1 MSTLDFYLNRKSAV
15 LAQRRA
21 DFIAAPEK
29 ATVHIQAKSWVAGN
43 TGARPVKMGE
53 TLFITDSAPA
63 LAGHALGP
71 TAPEVLLGAL
81 ASCLVHTYLIQA
93 VLMDIPI
100 DGVEIEVRGAVPMGG
115 VVGLPYDRP
124 PQMEA
129 ITYTANVI
137 TSASAEAVEQMH
149 QAVEATCPVLNTIRN
164 PTAVTRQPVNT
175 ERN

>member
-1 MSTLDFYLNRKSAV
+1 MSALDYYLERKSAV

-21 DFIAAPEK
+21 DFTAAPEK
-29 ATVHIQAKSWVAGN
+29 ATVRIKAASWVAGN

-71 TAPEVLLGAL
+71 TAPEMLLGAL

-100 DGVEIEVRGAVPMGG
+100 DGVEIEVHGAVPMGG
-115 VVGLPYDRP
+115 VVGLPYDKL
-124 PQMEA
+124 PQMEE
-129 ITYTANVI
+129 ITYTANIV
-137 TSASAEAVEQMH
+137 TSASAEVIEQMH
-149 QAVEATCPVLNTIRN
+149 QAVEETCPVLNTVRF
-164 PTAVTRQPVNT
+164 PTSVSLAAR
-175 ERN
+175 

>member
-1 MSTLDFYLNRKSAV
+1 MSALDYYLERKSAV

-21 DFIAAPEK
+21 DFTAMPEK
-29 ATVHIQAKSWVAGN
+29 STVHIQARSWVAGN

-63 LAGHALGP
+63 LAGNALGP

-93 VLMDIPI
+93 VLLDIPI

-115 VVGLPYDRP
+115 VVGLPYDKL
-124 PQMEA
+124 PQMED
-129 ITYTANVI
+129 ITYTAKVL
-137 TSASAEAVEQMH
+137 ASATSEDLERMH
-149 QAVEATCPVLNTIRN
+149 QAVEETCPVLNTVRH
-164 PTAVTRQPVNT
+164 PTSVTRVSAG
-175 ERN
+175 

>member
-1 MSTLDFYLNRKSAV
+1 MSTLDFYLSRKADV

-21 DFIAAPEK
+21 DFTAAPEK
-29 ATVHIQAKSWVAGN
+29 ATVRIQARSWVAGN

-71 TAPEVLLGAL
+71 TAPEMLLGAL

-100 DGVEIEVRGAVPMGG
+100 DSVEVEVHGAVPMGG

-124 PQMEA
+124 PQLEEVA
-129 ITYTANVI
+129 YTANVV
-137 TSASAEAVEQMH
+137 TTASAEVLEQMH
-149 QAVEATCPVLNTIRN
+149 QAVEATCPVLNTLRN
-164 PTAVTRQPVNT
+164 PTTITRRP
-175 ERN
+175 